1 MNKHKIINDPVHGFI
16 KIPSDLI
23 YDLIAHP
30 YYQRLRRIKQLGLS
44 EFIYPGAVHTR
55 FHHALGAMHL
65 IGLALDTLKNKG
77 VLISNEEL
85 EAAQI
90 AILLHDIGHGPMSHA
105 LEYSILKNVPHEIIS
120 SLFIQKLNVIFEGKL
135 TLAQAIFND
144 QYPRKFFHQLVSSQL
159 DMDRLDYLQRDR
171 FFTGVMEG
179 TVGAERIIKML
190 AVHNDEIVVEEKGI
204 LSIEQFLTARRLM
217 YWQVYLHKTN
227 ICAEQMLI
235 QTLKRAKH
243 LYNEG
248 KKINIGKS
256 LSIFF
261 EKEVNLNEF
270 KENPLYLENFA
281 LLDDNDIWACLKDW
295 QFESDIVLSNLSKG
309 LLERKLFKIVLS
321 AEKNTTI
328 DVAQLKK
335 SIAEKLKISE
345 RETNYMVF
353 EGIAYN
359 EAYQAKG
366 EVINILSKSGEI
378 QDIAQASDLPNIKA
392 LKKIVKKY
400 YLCYFR

>member
-65 IGLALDTLKNKG
+65 IGLALETLKNKG
-77 VLISNEEL
+77 VEISPEEL
-85 EAAQI
+85 EATQI

-105 LEYSILKNVPHEIIS
+105 LEYSILKNVPHEEIS
-120 SLFIQKLNVIFEGKL
+120 SLFIQKLNEIFEGKL
-135 TLAQAIFND
+135 TLAKQIFTNE
-144 QYPRKFFHQLVSSQL
+144 YSRKFFHQLVSSQL

-190 AVHNDEIVVEEKGI
+190 AVHQDEIVVEEKGI

-235 QTLKRAKH
+235 QTLRRAKH
-243 LYNEG
+243 LYREG
-248 KKINIGKS
+248 KKIPLVKS
-256 LSIFF
+256 LELFF
-261 EKEVNLNEF
+261 EKEVNLEEF
-270 KENPLYLENFA
+270 TENPIYLENFA
-281 LLDDNDIWACLKDW
+281 LLDDNDIWSCLKNWEFDN
-295 QFESDIVLSNLSKG
+295 DIVLKTLSKG
-309 LLERKLFKIVLS
+309 LLERKLFKIILS
-321 AEKNTTI
+321 AEKETNI
-328 DVAQLKK
+328 DINELKK
-335 SIAEKLKISE
+335 NIAEKLKISDK
-345 RETNYMVF
+345 ETNYFVR
-353 EGIAYN
+353 EGVAYN

-366 EVINILSKSGEI
+366 EVINILSKNGEI
-378 QDIAQASDLPNIKA
+378 NDIAQASDLPNIKA
-392 LKKIVKKY
+392 LKKVVKKY

>member
-65 IGLALDTLKNKG
+65 IGLALETLKNKG
-77 VLISNEEL
+77 VEITAQEL
-85 EAAQI
+85 EATQI

-105 LEYSILKNVPHEIIS
+105 LEYSILKNVPHEEIS
-120 SLFIQKLNVIFEGKL
+120 SLFIQKLNDIFEGKL
-135 TLAQAIFND
+135 TLAKQIFVNE
-144 QYPRKFFHQLVSSQL
+144 YPRKFFHQLVSSQL

-190 AVHNDEIVVEEKGI
+190 AVYQDEIVVEEKGI

-235 QTLKRAKH
+235 QTLRRAKH
-243 LYNEG
+243 LYREG
-248 KKINIGKS
+248 KKIPLIKS
-256 LSIFF
+256 LIIFF
-261 EKEVNLNEF
+261 EQEVNLKEF
-270 KENPLYLENFA
+270 TENPIYLENFA
-281 LLDDNDIWACLKDW
+281 QLDDNDIWACLKQW
-295 QFESDIVLSNLSKG
+295 QFEKDIVLSTLSKN
-309 LLERKLFKIVLS
+309 LLERKLFKIILS
-321 AEKNTTI
+321 AEKDTNI
-328 DVAQLKK
+328 DLNELKK
-335 SIAEKLKISE
+335 NIAEKLKISE
-345 RETNYMVF
+345 RETNYF
-353 EGIAYN
+353 LREGIAYN
-359 EAYQAKG
+359 EAYQAKA
-366 EVINILSKSGEI
+366 EVINILSKNGEI
-378 QDIAQASDLPNIKA
+378 NDIAQASDLPNIKA
-392 LKKIVKKY
+392 LKKVVKKY